1 MGNTKRVLT
10 LSPETLADLERRDRE
25 LRSKVASLSWEEAEQ
40 KKDAQERDT
49 RAAGRLMLLVLV
61 CSGCAGFL
69 GLKFTAGILAA
80 FGAAVL
86 LIVPAVRRF
95 RFRFRFG

>member
-1 MGNTKRVLT
+1 MGNADRIRLT
-10 LSPETLADLERRDRE
+10 PAQIADLDRRDRD
-25 LRSKVASLSWEEAEQ
+25 LRARVASLSWEEAEQ

-86 LIVPAVRRF
+86 LIVPAARRF